1 MPNVTLD
8 QTQIESAI
16 YALCFNYASTSDEAY
31 IDTANAIAEETTNG
45 AYFRGVKRG
54 LGIIYPIPV
63 DPPPEETPP

>member
-45 AYFRGVKRG
+45 AYFRGVNKG

-63 DPPPEETPP
+63 DPPPEEPI